1 MNFGRYWN
9 RLSFRLPLL
18 IILFSILIGVVVGS
32 IAIVVANQSLEETF
46 KEDMAVLRN
55 ERARAVVEE
64 LDSKKR
70 LLETFPIN
78 LRTLRRSRNSE
89 TLSRLWMNPR
99 ARR

>member
-55 ERARAVVEE
+55 ERARRCRRVGQQEAAAG
-64 LDSKKR
+64 
-70 LLETFPIN
+70 N
-78 LRTLRRSRNSE
+78 LF
-89 TLSRLWMNPR
+89 LSTCEP
-99 ARR
+99 